1 MVFFIY
7 RCVHID
13 MCVNASEKG
22 NKYNRHEC
30 LICIRQNT
38 DKKYVFKIVGWVGGW
53 MVDKF

>member
-1 MVFFIY
+1 M
-7 RCVHID
+7 HIN

-38 DKKYVFKIVGWVGGW
+38 DKKYAFKIVGWVGGW